1 MLEGEIE
8 AESLNLGVVLRHQY
22 ERLIPDERIFL
33 DILDGFRHTK
43 DIDDFPDHIDIS
55 FLGVFCWK
63 IGNWQLTYK
72 NNCEGWNFEVI
83 KSW

>member
-1 MLEGEIE
+1 MARFIIKKISKSGHSTFKMLEGEIE

-63 IGNWQLTYK
+63 IGN
-72 NNCEGWNFEVI
+72 
-83 KSW
+83 